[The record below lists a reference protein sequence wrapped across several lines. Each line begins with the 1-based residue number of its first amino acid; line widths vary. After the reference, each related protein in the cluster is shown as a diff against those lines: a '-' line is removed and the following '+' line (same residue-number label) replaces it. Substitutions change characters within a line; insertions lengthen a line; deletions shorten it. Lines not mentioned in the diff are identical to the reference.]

1 MIYVDPIQP
10 CLKSKRWPYKT
21 SCHLFCDPDTSL
33 EELHEFAVS
42 IGLKRNWFQDHT
54 RLPHY
59 DLTEYMRM
67 KAILKGAVEL
77 NVEEAVRVLRKWKG
91 V

>member
-10 CLKSKRWPYKT
+10 CLKSKCWPYKT

-33 EELHEFAVS
+33 EELHAFAVS
-42 IGLKRNWFQDHT
+42 IGLKRHWFQDYSI
-54 RLPHY
+54 LPHY